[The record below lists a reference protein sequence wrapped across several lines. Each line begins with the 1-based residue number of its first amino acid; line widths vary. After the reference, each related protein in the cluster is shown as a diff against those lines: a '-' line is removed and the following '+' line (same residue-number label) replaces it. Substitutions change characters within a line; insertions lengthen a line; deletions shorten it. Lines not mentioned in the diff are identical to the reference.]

1 MLTAC
6 MYWLGGWVLY
16 PQSSDESRRNH
27 WFSVYSDFFLFWG
40 WGRPLNS
47 SCVGAKTRSQF
58 HAGCPMFF
66 LFFLSFLFFGGG
78 FLLLL
83 LLFVFSGPHPQHM
96 EVPRLGV
103 ELELQLPAYT
113 TTAIAVL
120 DLSCVC
126 GLYHSSWQH
135 RILNPLSEA
144 RDWTWVLMNASWVH
158 YHGSTTELQ
167 LLHL

>member
-1 MLTAC
+1 MGLVMVRQAQHRLKPVFSPTIIQMHPREVKPGDAGGHC
-6 MYWLGGWVLY
+6 VQPPHFLRSRLSSERMISCPTLQKTQWNLSWHLGSRMAFAAST
-16 PQSSDESRRNH
+16 SS
-27 WFSVYSDFFLFWG
+27 
-40 WGRPLNS
+40 S
-47 SCVGAKTRSQF
+47 SS
-58 HAGCPMFF
+58 
-66 LFFLSFLFFGGG
+66 S
-78 FLLLL
+78 LLLL
-83 LLFVFSGPHPQHM
+83 SFVFSGPHPQHM

-144 RDWTWVLMNASWVH
+144 RD
-158 YHGSTTELQ
+158 
-167 LLHL
+167 